1 MAIVRPFRGLRPKPE
16 LASRVACPPYDVLS
30 ADEARQMARREP
42 YSFLRVNKPE
52 LEFEESADPYSA
64 EVYRR
69 GKENLTRLIS
79 DGIMKRDDTDCLYL
93 YRLTMNGQSQTG
105 LVALTSVAE
114 YLSGVIKK
122 HEHTRPEKVKD
133 RADHIVALGAQVGP
147 VLSAFRHTSAISNL
161 MAEETTNNPAVD
173 FLADDSVRHQLW
185 VIEDAKR
192 IESLVAA
199 FDRLDALYIADGHH
213 RSEAAAEVLRRQQV
227 GATSD
232 NRGYF
237 LSVLFDDRELTI
249 LPYNRVVR
257 DFSGLSLKE
266 VIEKATVAFKISP
279 ADKAVEPDSR
289 HQFGMY
295 CEGGWYHMT
304 ARSGSFDADH
314 PTESIDTA
322 ILFSNLMAP
331 VLGIEDA
338 RTDSRIGFVGGI
350 RGNQELMRLVDSK
363 VYRAAF
369 SLFPTSVEQLLT
381 VADAGKVMPPKS
393 TWFEPKLRT
402 GMVVNMLGDL

>member
-1 MAIVRPFRGLRPKPE
+1 
-16 LASRVACPPYDVLS
+16 
-30 ADEARQMARREP
+30 MARREP
-42 YSFLRVNKPE
+42 YSFLRINKPE
-52 LEFEESADPYSA
+52 LELDDNADPYSA

-79 DGIMKRDDTDCLYL
+79 DGIMKRDATDCLYL
-93 YRLTMNGQSQTG
+93 YRLTMNGRSQTG
-105 LVALTSVAE
+105 LVALTSVEE
-114 YLSGVIKK
+114 YLSGLIKK

-147 VLSAFRHTSAISNL
+147 VLSAFRHTPAISHL
-161 MAEETTNNPAVD
+161 MMEETSDNPVVD

-185 VIEDAKR
+185 VIEDAKK
-192 IESLVAA
+192 IENLVAA
-199 FDRLDALYIADGHH
+199 FGQLEALYIADGHH
-213 RSEAAAEVLRRQQV
+213 RSEAAAEVLRRQKD
-227 GATSD
+227 GATDTD
-232 NRGYF
+232 NVRGYF

-249 LPYNRVVR
+249 LPYNRVVK
-257 DFSGLSLKE
+257 DFSGLTLDE
-266 VIEKATVAFKISP
+266 VIEKATKTFEIRPEA
-279 ADKAVEPDSR
+279 KAVEPESR

-295 CEGGWYHMT
+295 SEGCWYHMT

-314 PTESIDTA
+314 PTESIDSA
-322 ILFSNLMAP
+322 ILFRNLMAP
-331 VLGIEDA
+331 VLGIEDS

-363 VYRAAF
+363 EYRAAF

-402 GMVVNMLGDL
+402 GMVVNMLGD